1 MSVETPLWNGVR
13 PAYVLALLAFAT
25 VITDPRA
32 FWLPSASRAEYAD
45 LQSTIRALDGKVYA
59 PGIGELVDGPQL
71 YPTAH
76 WVALDDMMRGPHRT
90 AADSALSRRML
101 DPVRHPENTSYVL
114 TNHPLETLA
123 PPVSEL
129 ASSYT
134 LVKDYGTRFSALT
147 ALPRRFDH
155 GYPRYLYRSASTG
168 EVTHA
173 P

>member
-1 MSVETPLWNGVR
+1 MTLSARLCTNVVR
-13 PAYVLALLAFAT
+13 ALVLALLAFAT
-25 VITDPRA
+25 LITDPRA
-32 FWLPSASRAEYAD
+32 FWLPSSSRAQYAD
-45 LQSTIRALDGKVYA
+45 LQATIRALPGKVYA

-76 WVALDDMMRGPHRT
+76 WVALDDMMRGPRRT

-101 DPVRHPENTSYVL
+101 DPIRHPEITSYVL
-114 TNHPLETLA
+114 TNFPLATLA

-129 ASSYT
+129 AESYT
-134 LVKDYGTRFSALT
+134 LVTDYGPRFAALT

-155 GYPRYLYRSASTG
+155 GYPRYLYRSVSPG
-168 EVTHA
+168 EATHA